1 MKFCSRRISFSEG
14 LPQMKGTLLQIQMS
28 RLPAPLRTYSCL
40 TQSILW
46 IGALSL
52 IQQCH
57 AQNRDTHPSF
67 TNFDYFKNSGLT
79 QCPPNTTAIESL
91 TDGTIADWAISVPFT
106 HSRVSVPISRAP
118 PQSCFLP
125 NSRQPHS
132 CPTFPP
138 TSSKP

>member
-1 MKFCSRRISFSEG
+1 
-14 LPQMKGTLLQIQMS
+14 MKGTLLQIQMS

-57 AQNRDTHPSF
+57 AQNQDTHPSF

-106 HSRVSVPISRAP
+106 T
-118 PQSCFLP
+118 QSSFCSYFEGTAAVVLPTKLTSASFLP
-125 NSRQPHS
+125 N
-132 CPTFPP
+132 FP
-138 TSSKP
+138 SSLLQAVTVVFSIVSII